1 MAVIVDVLD
10 NDVVTSI
17 VVGDSVPVDITNTVN
32 EVIEVTDNSDIPSV
46 VVEVPQGLPGVQ
58 NLYVGY
64 TPPSSPQEGWVWI
77 DLNG

>member
-1 MAVIVDVLD
+1 MAVIVDVID
-10 NDVVTSI
+10 NDVTTTI
-17 VVGDSVPVDITNTVN
+17 VVGDSVPVDVTNTIN
-32 EVIEVTDNSDIPSV
+32 ETIDVTNTTGPSV

-64 TPPSSPQEGWVWI
+64 TPPSGPQEGWVWI

>member
-1 MAVIVDVLD
+1 MAVIVDVID
-10 NDVVTSI
+10 NDVTTSI
-17 VVGDSVPVDITNTVN
+17 VVGDSVPVDVTNTIN
-32 EVIEVTDNSDIPSV
+32 ETIDVTNNTDPSV
-46 VVEVPQGLPGVQ
+46 VVEVPQGLSGVQ